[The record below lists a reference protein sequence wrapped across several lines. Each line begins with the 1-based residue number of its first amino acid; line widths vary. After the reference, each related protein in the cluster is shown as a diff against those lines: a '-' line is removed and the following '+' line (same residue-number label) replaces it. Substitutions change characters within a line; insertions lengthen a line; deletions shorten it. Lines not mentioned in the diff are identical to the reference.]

1 MTVAQALSIY
11 ANEHA
16 AGVKDPA
23 RIAYAIEAL
32 VPFWGELPV
41 AAIRRETCKAY
52 GRQRRK
58 VTKRD
63 KATGAPIETT
73 PVSAG
78 TVRKELGTLAAA
90 INYCAEEGYLINPPK
105 VHLPERPAPKDRWLE
120 RHEAARLLHAARRNP
135 ESRHIARFILVGLYT
150 GTRKTA
156 ILRLRFMPHLSGGH
170 IDLERAMMYRRS
182 AAQAESKKRQPPVPI
197 PRELMRHLRRWS
209 RNDARFLIEHRGQG
223 VSDIKTAWA
232 TVVREA
238 GLEGTGVTP
247 HTLRHTAIT
256 WAMQAKGDIYQCAG
270 YFGVNIETMFKVY
283 AHHHPDYQQD
293 AVRAIG
299 RGGRKL

>member
-16 AGVKDPA
+16 VGVRDPA
-23 RIAYAIEAL
+23 RIGYAIEAL

-41 AAIRRETCKAY
+41 AAIRRETCKGY
-52 GRQRRK
+52 GKQRRK

-63 KATGAPIETT
+63 KETRAPIETA

-78 TVRKELGTLAAA
+78 TIRKELGTLAAA

-105 VHLPERPAPKDRWLE
+105 VHLPERPAAKDRWLE

-170 IDLERAMMYRRS
+170 IDLERGRMYRRS
-182 AAQAESKKRQPPVPI
+182 AAQTESKKKQPPVSI
-197 PRELMRHLRRWS
+197 PPRLLSHLRRWG
-209 RNDARFLIEHRGQG
+209 RNQARFVIEHSGQG
-223 VSDIKTAWA
+223 IGSIKTAWA
-232 TVVREA
+232 TAVREA

-256 WAMQAKGDIYQCAG
+256 WAMQAGGDPHQCAG
-270 YFGVNIETMFKVY
+270 FFGIDQATLFKVY
-283 AHHHPDYQQD
+283 SHHHPDYQED